1 MPALTCPAS
10 LPLPAGAESLCLRSA
25 AFLPGTGL
33 PLSFMAEPHARAAC
47 PLLRVT
53 SSRKLHLLCAPG
65 SCTGSSPCSDRK
77 IMPRLP
83 ADGGSGPLWGHGQIW
98 THFLHPPFFLWL
110 ALSWVTFSGLLFLTV
125 VPSMLCLPLQ
135 VTYLPFPLPSVEV
148 CCCFQ
153 LEAL

>member
-1 MPALTCPAS
+1 MHAGS
-10 LPLPAGAESLCLRSA
+10 DLPGLPAPARRALRASASDLPPSFREQGCLCHSW
-25 AFLPGTGL
+25 P
-33 PLSFMAEPHARAAC
+33 S

-53 SSRKLHLLCAPG
+53 SSQMRHLLCALG
-65 SCTGSSPCSDRK
+65 SRTGSPPCSDRK
-77 IMPRLP
+77 SMPRLP
-83 ADGGSGPLWGHGQIW
+83 ADGGSGPLWGHRQIW

-135 VTYLPFPLPSVEV
+135 VTYLPFPLPSIEV